1 MPKTP
6 SDRLYHLIKSL
17 SGSEKRYFKIFV
29 HTDNDKDN
37 KYLRLF
43 DAIDAQPAF
52 DDEALCLQVY
62 QGEPIQ
68 SRKYSELKAYLYDM
82 LVRSLQSYDEKQAVD
97 NRLRNLL
104 LGVKSLYKRALFD
117 DCFKVLQ
124 KAEKLAE
131 NYEKLDAQME
141 ALHWHKQIAYARAD
155 IAYLDRQLDLIAAR
169 EAECLDLIRNLTDY
183 QTLFYRVWVA
193 VRKNAQRAG
202 SQDEVL
208 HEVSSHPLLTGPDQ
222 ALTHQSR
229 IFYYRIK
236 TVLSYSAKDYQNFYL
251 LGGELIALME
261 TKPHFLREDLSEYI
275 SALSNYA
282 VSCGFLGRYREVN
295 DCLEKLRRIT
305 PITLD
310 DKLKIHRQYYT
321 HKFRLCIETGDFDE
335 GLRVVE
341 NHLNELE
348 QLDKDLFERSSFYF
362 QYFYI
367 FFGAGNYNR
376 ALDYLNQ
383 WLNLPRSIE
392 RQDLQS
398 LSRVLNLIIHY
409 EMGNYLLLESL
420 LRSTYRYLNKQEGLL
435 EFEIK
440 LIHFIRQAGKSVDK
454 KETRKA
460 LLALKTD
467 FQQLLQKPKEK
478 AMLQMFDFEAWLD
491 SHLEG
496 RSFAQLVKE
505 KYIDKT
511 ST

>member
-6 SDRLYHLIKSL
+6 SDRLYLLIKSL
-17 SGSEKRYFKIFV
+17 SGSEKRYFKLFV

-43 DAIDAQPAF
+43 DAIDAQTVF
-52 DDEALCLQVY
+52 DDDALCRQVY
-62 QGEPIQ
+62 QGQSVQ

-82 LVRSLQSYDEKQAVD
+82 IVKSLQSYDEKQAVD

-117 DCFKVLQ
+117 DCLKVLQ

-131 NYEKLDAQME
+131 SYEKLDAQLE
-141 ALHWHKQIAYARAD
+141 ALHWYKQIAYARAD
-155 IAYLDRQLDLIAAR
+155 IAYLDRELDAIAAR
-169 EAECLDLIRNLTDY
+169 ERVCIDLLRNLADY
-183 QTLFYRVWVA
+183 QTLFYRVWIA

-202 SQDEVL
+202 SQDETLNDVTT
-208 HEVSSHPLLTGPDQ
+208 HPLLANPGQ
-222 ALTHQSR
+222 ALTHQAR

-236 TVLSYSAKDYQNFYL
+236 TVLSYSVKDYHNFYR
-251 LGGELIALME
+251 LGGELIQLME
-261 TKPHFLREDLSEYI
+261 SEPHFLREDLSEYI

-282 VSCGFLGRYREVN
+282 VSCGFLGRYAEVN
-295 DCLEKLRRIT
+295 DCLEKLRHIT

-341 NHLNELE
+341 NHLAELQ

-367 FFGAGNYNR
+367 FFGAGNYDR
-376 ALDYLNQ
+376 ALDYLNK

-398 LSRVLNLIIHY
+398 LSRVLNLIIHF
-409 EMGNYLLLESL
+409 EMGNHLLLESL
-420 LRSTYRYLNKQEGLL
+420 LRSTLRYLNKQEGLL
-435 EFEIK
+435 EFEGK
-440 LIHFIRQAGKSVDK
+440 LIHFIRQTGKSIDK
-454 KETRKA
+454 KDTRKA
-460 LLALKTD
+460 LLELKLD
-467 FQQLLQKPKEK
+467 FQRLLEKPKEK

-496 RSFAQLVKE
+496 RSFAQIVKE
-505 KYIDKT
+505 KFIEKT